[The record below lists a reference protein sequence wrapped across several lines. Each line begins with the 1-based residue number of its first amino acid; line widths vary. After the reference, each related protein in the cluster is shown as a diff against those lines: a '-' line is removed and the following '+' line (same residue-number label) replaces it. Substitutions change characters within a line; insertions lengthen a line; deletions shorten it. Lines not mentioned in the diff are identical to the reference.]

1 MPRLDDFALRT
12 RIAYFSMEIAI
23 RPEMRT
29 YSGGLGILAGDT
41 ARSSADL
48 GLPIAFVTLA
58 SHEGYLRQEID
69 AEGWQ
74 HAQPDPWAIA
84 DWAEPLD
91 AVIAVRIEG
100 RPVWIRPWLHAL
112 TSKTGHSV
120 PVILLDTRLPQNSP
134 EDRTITDRLYGG
146 DSAYR
151 LKQEIVLGIGG
162 EQILHALG
170 FRIRIYHLNEG
181 HAALL
186 AVSLLRRNPVRKMR
200 GAGSGLLYEA
210 EAVRQQC
217 AFTTHTPVEVGHD
230 KFSYEEVERHLGG
243 FMEIAQLKLLAGDDR
258 LNMTRLALNL
268 SGFVNGV
275 ALRHA
280 ETARKMFP
288 DHNIQAITN
297 GVHGPTWAHPA
308 LQPLFDRLAPGW
320 ELDPLRLSFL
330 DQAGNEELWEAHKEA
345 KAELIRQVEMISG
358 VRLDPALPI
367 LSFARRMTA
376 YKRPLLLLSD
386 PARLRQI
393 AARTPFQIVMA
404 GKAHPHDSGGRNA
417 VHEIHRCIRELA
429 GAVPMVFLPN
439 YGWRLGHAMVSGSDL
454 WLNTPMPPLEASGTS
469 GMKAA
474 LNGVLNFSVLDGWWG
489 EAWMEGVTG
498 WAIGQDGGGDAE
510 HRNELYDKLERVILP
525 LWYGDRA
532 RWLWMMKQSISKIG
546 TRFSSHTMMRRY
558 ASEAYLR

>member
-1 MPRLDDFALRT
+1 MSGLDDFALRT
-12 RIAYFSMEIAI
+12 RVAYFSMEIAI

-58 SHEGYLRQEID
+58 SHEGYLKQEID

-74 HAQPDPWAIA
+74 QNHSDPWRIE

-91 AVIAVRIEG
+91 AVIAVRIEQ
-100 RPVWIRPWLHAL
+100 RPVWIRPWLHVL

-120 PVILLDTRLPQNSP
+120 PVILLDTRLPQNEP
-134 EDRTITDRLYGG
+134 ADQAVTDRLYGG

-162 EQILHALG
+162 EHLLHALG
-170 FRIRIYHLNEG
+170 FRIRTYHLNEG

-186 AVSLLRRNPVRKMR
+186 AVALLRRNPVRKMR
-200 GAGSGLLYEA
+200 GIGNGLAYEA

-217 AFTTHTPVEVGHD
+217 AFTTHTPVEAGHD
-230 KFSYEEVERHLGG
+230 KFNYEEVERHLGG
-243 FMEIAQLKLLAGDDR
+243 FIETAQLKLLAGADR
-258 LNMTRLALNL
+258 LNMTSLALNL

-275 ALRHA
+275 AIRHA
-280 ETARKMFP
+280 ETTRKMFP

-308 LQPLFDRLAPGW
+308 LQRLFERLAPGW

-330 DQAGNEELWEAHKEA
+330 DQAGDDELWQAHMEA
-345 KAELIRQVEMISG
+345 KAELVRQVQVTSG
-358 VRLDPALPI
+358 LQLDPALPI
-367 LSFARRMTA
+367 LSFARRMTE

-386 PARLRQI
+386 LARLQRI
-393 AARTPFQIVMA
+393 AADTPFQVIMA
-404 GKAHPHDSGGRNA
+404 GKAHPNDGGGRGA
-417 VHEIHRCIRELA
+417 VYEIHRCIRELA
-429 GAVPMVFLPN
+429 GAVPLVFLPN
-439 YGWRLGHAMVSGSDL
+439 YGWRLGHAMVSGSDI
-454 WLNTPMPPLEASGTS
+454 WLNTPKPPMEASGTS

-498 WAIGQDGGGDAE
+498 WAIGHDEGGDAE
-510 HRNELYDKLERVILP
+510 HRTELYDKLGNVILP
-525 LWYGDRA
+525 LWHRDRA

>member
-1 MPRLDDFALRT
+1 MPGLDEFVLRT

-48 GLPIAFVTLA
+48 GLPIVFVTLA
-58 SHEGYLRQEID
+58 CHDGYLRQEID
-69 AEGWQ
+69 SEGWQ
-74 HAQPDPWAIA
+74 QNHPDPWKIEN
-84 DWAEPLD
+84 WAEPQD
-91 AVIAVRIEG
+91 AVIAVRIEQ
-100 RPVWIRPWLHAL
+100 RAVWIRPWLHVL
-112 TSKTGHSV
+112 TSKTGHSI

-151 LKQEIVLGIGG
+151 LKQEIVLGVGG
-162 EQILHALG
+162 EHLLHALG
-170 FRIRIYHLNEG
+170 FRIRTYHLNEG

-186 AVSLLRRNPVRKMR
+186 SAALLRRNPVRKMR
-200 GAGSGLLYEA
+200 SAGSGLLYEA

-217 AFTTHTPVEVGHD
+217 AFTTHTPVEAGHD
-230 KFSYEEVERHLGG
+230 KFTYEEVERYLGG
-243 FMEIAQLKLLAGDDR
+243 FIETAQLKLLAGADR
-258 LNMTRLALNL
+258 LNMTSLALNL

-275 ALRHA
+275 AIRHA
-280 ETARKMFP
+280 ETTRKMFP
-288 DHNIQAITN
+288 EHNIQAITN

-308 LQPLFDRLAPGW
+308 LQRLFDRLAPGW

-330 DQAGNEELWEAHKEA
+330 DQAGDDELWQAHMEA
-345 KAELIRQVEMISG
+345 KAELIEQVQVISG
-358 VRLDPALPI
+358 TRLDPALPI

-376 YKRPLLLLSD
+376 YKRPTLLLSD
-386 PARLRQI
+386 VSRLKQI
-393 AARTPFQIVMA
+393 AVETPFQIIMA
-404 GKAHPHDSGGRNA
+404 GKAHPNDSGGRNA
-417 VHEIHRCIRELA
+417 VYDIHQCIRELA
-429 GAVPMVFLPN
+429 GSVPMAFLPN
-439 YGWRLGHAMVSGSDL
+439 YGWRLGHAMVSGSDI

-474 LNGVLNFSVLDGWWG
+474 LNGVLNFSVLDGWWV

-498 WAIGQDGGGDAE
+498 WAIGGDGGDAE
-510 HRNELYDKLERVILP
+510 HRAELYDKLEKVILP
-525 LWYGDRA
+525 LYYRDRG
-532 RWLWMMKQSISKIG
+532 RWLWIMKQSISKIG